1 MTPVE
6 GTKSF
11 ITVSQPAQGVELG
24 KGCAPFPI
32 HRGYRHYLRLYFLT
46 RLLPTHANS
55 CFLIASVTVYR
66 PLTTIIFYVSR

>member
-1 MTPVE
+1 MNFFFNDSTRRK
-6 GTKSF
+6 KSF
-11 ITVSQPAQGVELG
+11 ITVFQPAQGTQG

-55 CFLIASVTVYR
+55 CFLFASCNR
-66 PLTTIIFYVSR
+66 L